1 MNKGNLFIFSG
12 PSGIG
17 KDTVLKELLNAHEN
31 IRLSISSITRNMREG
46 EVEGEKYHFISREQ
60 FEKMLEND
68 ELLEYNE
75 YVGNYYGTPKK
86 PVFDWLE
93 QGYDVILEIDVNGAM
108 KVMEKCPEA
117 VSVFMM
123 PTSINVLRERLNKR
137 GTEDKATID
146 KRVNQALYEIGCADK
161 YDYVFVN
168 DELSKAVDDLYA
180 IIRANALLKNNMIDF
195 IHEVEKNAESCNC

>member
-17 KDTVLKELLNAHEN
+17 KDTVLKELLKVHEN

-168 DELSKAVDDLYA
+168 DELQKAVDDLYA
-180 IIRANALLKNNMIDF
+180 IIRANALLK
-195 IHEVEKNAESCNC
+195 KNKIGRAHV

>member
-17 KDTVLKELLNAHEN
+17 KDTVLNELLKAHEN

-123 PTSINVLRERLNKR
+123 PTS
-137 GTEDKATID
+137 
-146 KRVNQALYEIGCADK
+146 RVSEAAAKSALQTALKSKI
-161 YDYVFVN
+161 
-168 DELSKAVDDLYA
+168 LS
-180 IIRANALLKNNMIDF
+180 AL
-195 IHEVEKNAESCNC
+195 